1 MNIRSLITLTA
12 VAFSIVTA
20 SELAGNKLEHK
31 ALSEITLDI
40 ANDGK
45 MDRAVHVSGV

>member
-1 MNIRSLITLTA
+1 MAHA
-12 VAFSIVTA
+12 VARG
-20 SELAGNKLEHK
+20 LAKNAHLHK